1 MRTDDGYIIQQC
13 LEGKASAFGLL
24 VDKYKRSIYALA
36 YSEVRNFHDAQD
48 ITQEVFIKV
57 YRNLH
62 TLKRWDSFMGWL
74 YRITINV
81 CKNWVRTES
90 RRLDTD
96 FVEDQDISIIDD
108 PSIESYRQDSMYES
122 VRDSIDSLP
131 EVYRQVLTLRYYG
144 GMSIKEM
151 CNFLGVSH
159 ATIERRLRDAQA
171 RMKEE
176 ILTMIQTDSK
186 QYELPSSFTFRIVE
200 MIKGIRINPV
210 PPIKALPWGLSL
222 ATGLIIAV
230 LGIGTHIS
238 PIETIGSFINSSGES
253 KVLDVG
259 EFPVD
264 VVKVSDIS
272 VMSNGQMNGDGLG
285 SIVPSLQNAF
295 SMAPQAGDT
304 WTKKADMP
312 TARHVHSACVV
323 NGKIYAI
330 GGFTINQLENSYAR
344 TVEEYDPTTDKWTRK
359 SDIPTPRG
367 ALSSCVVDGK
377 IYAIGGDEG
386 PDWASPVVEE
396 YDPIA
401 DKWTKKADMPTGRSG
416 LSTCAV
422 NGKIYAI
429 GGGRRDHLNGKITNF
444 PTVEE
449 YNPKTNTWTQKTD
462 MPTGRSFW
470 SSCADLVDGK
480 IYVIGGGVGD
490 NNGTKM
496 LSSVEQYDPIADK
509 WTKKANMPT
518 AREASTAAVN
528 GRIYAIGGF
537 GGENKSYLTTVEEY
551 DPITDSWNKK
561 NDMPTARASLS
572 TCAVNG
578 KIYAIGGNVGI
589 ITAISIPIV
598 EEYDTGFS
606 GEGVNFKGKLPTTW
620 GETKTA
626 LNR

>member
-62 TLKRWDSFMGWL
+62 NLRRWDSFMGWL

-159 ATIERRLRDAQA
+159 ATIERRLSDAQA

-176 ILTMIQTDSK
+176 ILTMIETDSR

-200 MIKGIRINPV
+200 IIKGIRINPV

-264 VVKVSDIS
+264 VMKVSDIS
-272 VMSNGQMNGDGLG
+272 VISNGQINGDGLG
-285 SIVPSLQNAF
+285 SVVPSLQNALF
-295 SMAPQAGDT
+295 MAPKAGDT

-312 TARHVHSACVV
+312 TARGRLSACSI

-330 GGFTINQLENSYAR
+330 CGARVGGPLS
-344 TVEEYDPTTDKWTRK
+344 TVEEYDPVTDKWTRK
-359 SDIPTPRG
+359 
-367 ALSSCVVDGK
+367 
-377 IYAIGGDEG
+377 
-386 PDWASPVVEE
+386 
-396 YDPIA
+396 A
-401 DKWTKKADMPTGRSG
+401 DKP
-416 LSTCAV
+416 
-422 NGKIYAI
+422 
-429 GGGRRDHLNGKITNF
+429 
-444 PTVEE
+444 
-449 YNPKTNTWTQKTD
+449 
-462 MPTGRSFW
+462 
-470 SSCADLVDGK
+470 
-480 IYVIGGGVGD
+480 
-490 NNGTKM
+490 
-496 LSSVEQYDPIADK
+496 
-509 WTKKANMPT
+509 
-518 AREASTAAVN
+518 
-528 GRIYAIGGF
+528 
-537 GGENKSYLTTVEEY
+537 
-551 DPITDSWNKK
+551 
-561 NDMPTARASLS
+561 
-572 TCAVNG
+572 
-578 KIYAIGGNVGI
+578 
-589 ITAISIPIV
+589 
-598 EEYDTGFS
+598 
-606 GEGVNFKGKLPTTW
+606 
-620 GETKTA
+620 
-626 LNR
+626 